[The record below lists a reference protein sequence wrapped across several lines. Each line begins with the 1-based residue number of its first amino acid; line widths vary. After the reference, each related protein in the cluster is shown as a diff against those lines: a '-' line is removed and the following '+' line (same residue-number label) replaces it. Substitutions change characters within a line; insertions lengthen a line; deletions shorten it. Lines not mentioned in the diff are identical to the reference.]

1 LVAVLDMNARAR
13 RTLAAGLLIL
23 SVVVVGDFARMHGK
37 FDVSVA
43 GAGLI
48 LALLALVLLVGP
60 RRNP

>member
-1 LVAVLDMNARAR
+1 MNARAR

-60 RRNP
+60 RPNR